1 MKLNK
6 DKQINYDSS
15 MVLEGHDAN
24 ISATDMH
31 KLWDLL
37 QNPYKNPIGAI
48 VREYVS
54 NSFDAHAEA
63 DFIKN
68 NDMSSIRNEYSI
80 YNDISDEEILKL
92 KTHLEVFD
100 NDAVHVKIAKD
111 DSGWYWS
118 TQDFGVGLSP
128 SRVKDVFCSYLK
140 STKEDSDNVIGA
152 FGIGSKSGLSYA
164 DIVYIQTRYN
174 GIEYQYLL
182 RKGEKMPRLDKISE
196 CNTTER
202 NGTKIKIYIK
212 QSRNRYDILELEDD
226 RFKEECK
233 KQLAYFDN
241 VYFDGCG
248 VENDYKIL
256 RGTHWIY
263 NDSTNPFDGMHM
275 CLGKVA
281 YPIDWDNLSCQK
293 VSFPVALKFE
303 IGELDIIQTREDV
316 KYTPRTKKAIL
327 DKIEAVKEEWKKRWE
342 DNNILDTDDFI
353 HYVKNRDMEPE
364 IMYEGNH
371 FNLGLLFED
380 DNSSNNYR
388 RYNNQN
394 HAIWDNL
401 KPFTFTPFKNMNIE
415 IPEYPFFDYE
425 CNKMI
430 REKGLRQCNKGSVK
444 HIFKSDAIAY
454 RIKESHVA
462 KKSKYIR
469 EELENFTDVYLIRKK
484 SKTRQSLVKYK
495 KELKLK
501 DDDKANWR
509 TIIKLYQDEI
519 MKSFLKNTE
528 SYDRVVVDKEW
539 TKDTY
544 GSNRRTIDKTKII
557 SKQLIDEYVQG
568 SEYSYHR
575 KELIKCDIDKCVRP
589 LKLVASHDD
598 RYLLKQL
605 AKIYISNTSLKL
617 PTLGR
622 NGNLLAYTV
631 SPTNMKYFKDVKNVV
646 TLESFMKKENKVFV
660 RAMTIMKYMK
670 EAEYVNVRKFITT
683 HSEYSKSWKKV
694 YEPLANELE
703 FANEYIKT
711 NGNRSVNQSYGY
723 STNMFENSCYEVAKE
738 HDLFD
743 YDFLDKVKSIEKYF
757 NGLDILE
764 YLDTRKLIKDF
775 PYIAI
780 AKYIRNH
787 NKAVKSIKQFKKLNP
802 YYYVMFNEEE
812 VEFLKT
818 NEKEY
823 EFVKEKQN
831 VELKKVS

>member
-68 NDMSSIRNEYSI
+68 NDISSIRNEYSI

-196 CNTTER
+196 CSSTER
-202 NGTKIKIYIK
+202 NGTRIKIYIK
-212 QSRNRYDILELEDD
+212 QSRNRYDRLELEDG

-241 VYFDGCG
+241 VYFDGCD
-248 VENDYKIL
+248 VQNDYKIL

-263 NDSTNPFDGMHM
+263 NDSTDPFDGMHM

-281 YPIDWDNLSCQK
+281 YPIDWDNLSCDK
-293 VSFPVALKFE
+293 VGFPVALKFE

-353 HYVKNRDMEPE
+353 HYVKNRDMQPE
-364 IMYEGNH
+364 IMYEGNY
-371 FNLGLLFED
+371 FNLALLFAEY
-380 DNSSNNYR
+380 SSNNYR
-388 RYNNQN
+388 RYSNQN
-394 HAIWDNL
+394 HAIWDSL

-444 HIFKSDAIAY
+444 NIFKSDTIAY
-454 RIKESHVA
+454 RIKENHVT

-509 TIIKLYQDEI
+509 TTIKLYQDEVL
-519 MKSFLKNTE
+519 KSFLKNTE

-544 GSNRRTIDKTKII
+544 GGNRKTIDKTKII
-557 SKQLIDEYVQG
+557 SKQLLEEYVQG

-598 RYLLKQL
+598 KYMLKYL

-622 NGNLLAYTV
+622 NGDLLAYTV
-631 SPTNMKYFKDVKNVV
+631 SPTNIKYFKDVKNVV

-660 RAMTIMKYMK
+660 RAMTIMKYME
-670 EAEYVNVRKFITT
+670 EAEYVNVRKFITI

-723 STNMFENSCYEVAKE
+723 STNMFEDSCYEVAKE

-787 NKAVKSIKQFKKLNP
+787 NKAVKSIKKFKKLNP